1 MSVDGAPLD
10 GPPLDGP
17 LLVPASLVQRVG
29 GALVD
34 GLLTSMVIVV
44 PVLLGLVKFDD
55 LQELRLSAG
64 WTAAL
69 GVAGAAYTIV
79 PTALWGQTAGK
90 LAVGTRVVVDPDGS
104 LPGLRRSGVRW
115 FVAQGVARLPYVGLL
130 ISLAVLGSVV
140 LDDRRRGLHD
150 KAAGT
155 IVVRANPP
163 VEDAP

>member
-1 MSVDGAPLD
+1 MSDALPLD
-10 GPPLDGP
+10 DPPPGGL
-17 LLVPASLVQRVG
+17 LLVPAGLFQRIG

-44 PVLLGLVKFDD
+44 PLLLGLVRFED

-69 GVAGAAYTIV
+69 GILGAAYTVV

-90 LAVGTRVVVDPDGS
+90 LAVGTRVVVEADGS
-104 LPGLRRSGVRW
+104 VPGLRRSAIRW
-115 FVAQGVARLPYVGLL
+115 FVAQGVARLPYLGLL
-130 ISLAVLGSVV
+130 ISLAVLASVV

-163 VEDAP
+163 ATDRP